1 MHARAEVTLWT
12 REEDGSYQAEKNGW
26 KLHVKWTPE
35 PPKGGEWGFSWEAEG
50 PDGQKAKS
58 AELIEEIEMAM
69 VEAEAEA
76 GGGGAEKKDDA
87 AALPRPLAGRRRGAV
102 ATSGDV
108 TRGARG

>member
-50 PDGQKAKS
+50 PDGQRAKS
-58 AELIEEIEMAM
+58 AELMEEIEMAM

-76 GGGGAEKKDDA
+76 GGGEKKDDA
-87 AALPRPLAGRRRGAV
+87 AALPRPLTGRRRDAV
-102 ATSGDV
+102 R
-108 TRGARG
+108 RGARE